1 MLHEAAR
8 PGSVQ
13 SFWIMADLV
22 LHRLRAMRR
31 RLHELRRELDV
42 AIREAARLADEQPDG
57 PEFVEALEV
66 VESVG
71 ARLAATRRL
80 AASLNRMLPTPDVR
94 LVPPPPER
102 WPAPRPPR
110 GRSFA
115 KRVIMPA
122 YRQQTPVD

>member
-1 MLHEAAR
+1 RWRRLFQRSPVGDWNADALCVEFMLHEAAR
-8 PGSVQ
+8 PGAVQ

-71 ARLAATRRL
+71 ARLAAT
-80 AASLNRMLPTPDVR
+80 
-94 LVPPPPER
+94 
-102 WPAPRPPR
+102 
-110 GRSFA
+110 
-115 KRVIMPA
+115 
-122 YRQQTPVD
+122 